1 MVKINKIFG
10 FILLF
15 IAIIPQMIA
24 RTHKIDTII
33 KHEEQ
38 NNKSTRYNKSTRK
51 VGFRND
57 VCDLVELDLMS
68 QKDGDIP
75 LDSQEEECIKHFQET
90 PLIIRAEEKEYQT
103 RHGDEINVETGESWE
118 LTIKHINNERL
129 LSLGTFRDLVTEHF
143 MPKKDFQNF
152 LDTYIMNPYNKAKLY
167 VYRKV
172 MARFAKTTFTILTRI
187 DPSHDSINYSDVI
200 LDIDSLAKQQQLAIN
215 VEHENILN
223 MRITL
228 KETTYNYA

>member
-1 MVKINKIFG
+1 MVKINNFFG

-15 IAIIPQMIA
+15 VMIIPQMIA
-24 RTHKIDTII
+24 RTHKIDTMI
-33 KHEEQ
+33 KHEKQ
-38 NNKSTRYNKSTRK
+38 NNKSTRE
-51 VGFRND
+51 VEFRND
-57 VCDLVELDLMS
+57 VCDLIELDLMS
-68 QKDGDIP
+68 QKDGDAQ
-75 LDSQEEECIKHFQET
+75 LDKHEKECIEHFQET
-90 PLIIRAEEKEYQT
+90 PLILRAEEKEYQT

-118 LTIKHINNERL
+118 LTLKHINNERL

-152 LDTYIMNPYNKAKLY
+152 LDTYILNPYNKAKLY

-172 MARFAKTTFTILTRI
+172 MARFAKTTFTIHTRI
-187 DPSHDSINYSDVI
+187 DPSHNSINCSDII
-200 LDIDSLAKQQQLAIN
+200 LDIDYLAGQQQLAIN

-228 KETTYNYA
+228 KEAAYNYA